1 MKTCYSCFMTYDDAF
16 GHCPFCGAAF
26 CPPPKEPVYLFPG
39 VFLANRYI
47 IGEAIG
53 QGGFGIVYKAWDT
66 TLETVVAIKELFISR
81 LATRAAGD
89 PALSISRKAQEEFD
103 YRKKRFLA
111 EARTMARFGTHKNI
125 LNVLEFFEENN
136 TAYIVMELLEGM
148 RLNDYLASVGGVAD
162 PEFAVMIA
170 EEVGKALISMHGER
184 LIHRDVA
191 PDNIFICGGKD
202 IRIKLYDFGAAKL
215 SDETDDYIDI
225 ILKPGYSPVEQ
236 YDNTKNIGPWSDVY
250 ALGATLY
257 FMLTGVKPD
266 ESTNRKQE
274 DNVVPPQ
281 MLNPAV
287 SDTLGNAVMRAMAV
301 ERHLRY
307 RSVEE
312 FLKAIHGEIRVR
324 TVEEEKKKRRT
335 RRFSSVAAAVL
346 VVAVVGL
353 IIGKLWDDRVEK
365 LDPADITVWISVRE
379 GSKEEEAMRSVIK
392 DFREKFDDV
401 TVELTAIPEAAYAKT
416 IADAAAANTLPTLF
430 ESTGLPDAYL
440 TNAQSLENVLNS
452 KQFAD
457 CLFLDQ
463 YRQYY
468 ADDKRM
474 PLGICIPLAEIDPNN
489 PGLTAYDSFYFTTAA
504 DFSADTPFS
513 ASPNL
518 PDAVKSAFGLGDH
531 AGKEAFLEQKSAV
544 YFTTTMDLIDK
555 AFDQANGDGLSV
567 RIRYVFP
574 ELDEIP
580 CAFTYEWSIGPAS
593 EPETAAAEKLL
604 SWMLGN
610 VYQNML
616 MIGMAQDGQIPVDR
630 ECFSSKIENDGK
642 LQPIAEI
649 YEKFTF
655 RQPE

>member
-1 MKTCYSCFMTYDDAF
+1 
-16 GHCPFCGAAF
+16 
-26 CPPPKEPVYLFPG
+26 
-39 VFLANRYI
+39 
-47 IGEAIG
+47 
-53 QGGFGIVYKAWDT
+53 
-66 TLETVVAIKELFISR
+66 
-81 LATRAAGD
+81 
-89 PALSISRKAQEEFD
+89 
-103 YRKKRFLA
+103 
-111 EARTMARFGTHKNI
+111 
-125 LNVLEFFEENN
+125 
-136 TAYIVMELLEGM
+136 
-148 RLNDYLASVGGVAD
+148 
-162 PEFAVMIA
+162 
-170 EEVGKALISMHGER
+170 
-184 LIHRDVA
+184 
-191 PDNIFICGGKD
+191 
-202 IRIKLYDFGAAKL
+202 
-215 SDETDDYIDI
+215 
-225 ILKPGYSPVEQ
+225 
-236 YDNTKNIGPWSDVY
+236 
-250 ALGATLY
+250 
-257 FMLTGVKPD
+257 
-266 ESTNRKQE
+266 
-274 DNVVPPQ
+274 
-281 MLNPAV
+281 
-287 SDTLGNAVMRAMAV
+287 
-301 ERHLRY
+301 
-307 RSVEE
+307 
-312 FLKAIHGEIRVR
+312 
-324 TVEEEKKKRRT
+324 
-335 RRFSSVAAAVL
+335 
-346 VVAVVGL
+346 
-353 IIGKLWDDRVEK
+353 
-365 LDPADITVWISVRE
+365 
-379 GSKEEEAMRSVIK
+379 MRSVIK

-474 PLGICIPLAEIDPNN
+474 PLGICIPLAEIDPSN

-504 DFSADTPFS
+504 DFSADAPFS

-531 AGKEAFLEQKSAV
+531 AGKDAFLEQKSAV

-630 ECFSSKIENDGK
+630 ECFFSKIENDGK

-649 YEKFTF
+649 YQQFTF

>member
-1 MKTCYSCFMTYDDAF
+1 MKTCYSCFKMYEDAL
-16 GHCPFCGAAF
+16 GHCPYCGAAF
-26 CPPPKEPVYLFPG
+26 CPPPKEPIYLVPG
-39 VFLANRYI
+39 AYLANRYI

-66 TLETVVAIKELFISR
+66 TLEMVVAIKELFISR

-89 PALSISRKAQEEFD
+89 PAVIISRKAQEEFD

-148 RLNDYLASVGGVAD
+148 RLNDYLASVGGIAD

-312 FLKAIHGEIRVR
+312 FLKAIHGEIKVL

-346 VVAVVGL
+346 VVAVVGVIL
-353 IIGKLWDDRVEK
+353 FNIFGEK
-365 LDPADITVWISVRE
+365 ILVLEPADITVWISVRE
-379 GSKEEEAMRSVIK
+379 GSHEEAAMQDVID
-392 DFREKFDDV
+392 DFTEKFKHSPV
-401 TVELTAIPEAAYAKT
+401 TVQLTVA
-416 IADAAAANTLPTLF
+416 
-430 ESTGLPDAYL
+430 
-440 TNAQSLENVLNS
+440 
-452 KQFAD
+452 
-457 CLFLDQ
+457 
-463 YRQYY
+463 
-468 ADDKRM
+468 
-474 PLGICIPLAEIDPNN
+474 
-489 PGLTAYDSFYFTTAA
+489 
-504 DFSADTPFS
+504 
-513 ASPNL
+513 
-518 PDAVKSAFGLGDH
+518 
-531 AGKEAFLEQKSAV
+531 
-544 YFTTTMDLIDK
+544 
-555 AFDQANGDGLSV
+555 
-567 RIRYVFP
+567 
-574 ELDEIP
+574 
-580 CAFTYEWSIGPAS
+580 WS
-593 EPETAAAEKLL
+593 
-604 SWMLGN
+604 
-610 VYQNML
+610 
-616 MIGMAQDGQIPVDR
+616 
-630 ECFSSKIENDGK
+630 
-642 LQPIAEI
+642 
-649 YEKFTF
+649 
-655 RQPE
+655 